1 MKCYSERQQLYK
13 KHDSDAGL
21 DIFTYESTVIPARS
35 SVILS
40 TGLYLAIPYGM
51 VGIIKSRSGLSVK
64 HKLEVGAGVID
75 SSYRG
80 EVMVHMYNHSDV
92 DYHVNSGDKI
102 AQLITIKVELGRYE
116 NVESKGELD
125 TTERGEKGFGSTG
138 L

>member
-21 DIFTYESTVIPARS
+21 DIFTYENTVIPARS

-40 TGLYLAIPYGM
+40 TGLYLAIPEGM

-64 HKLEVGAGVID
+64 HKLEVGAGVLD
-75 SSYRG
+75 ASYRG
-80 EVMVHMYNHSDV
+80 EVMVHLYNHSDV
-92 DYHVNSGDKI
+92 DYYVNSGDKI

-125 TTERGEKGFGSTG
+125 ATERGENGFGSTG
-138 L
+138 F

>member
-21 DIFTYESTVIPARS
+21 DIFTYENTVIPARS

-64 HKLEVGAGVID
+64 HKIEVGAGVLD
-75 SSYRG
+75 ASYRG
-80 EVMVHMYNHSDV
+80 EVMVHLYNHSDV

-102 AQLITIKVELGRYE
+102 AQLITFKVELGRYE
-116 NVESKGELD
+116 NVESRGELD